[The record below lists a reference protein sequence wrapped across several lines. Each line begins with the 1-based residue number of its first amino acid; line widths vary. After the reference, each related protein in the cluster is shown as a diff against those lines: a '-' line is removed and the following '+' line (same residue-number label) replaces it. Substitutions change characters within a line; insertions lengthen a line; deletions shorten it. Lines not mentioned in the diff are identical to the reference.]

1 MNNIFTN
8 LDRKKQQ
15 LAVLGLAII
24 VCFLLILINSFL
36 QGKKEK
42 SSLNLTKSE
51 KLFVDVNKSLSFKS
65 KYQNSIKTDASNLS
79 STVSSL
85 ARSFNLTIDKIQ
97 PGEEGEIM
105 VSINQTEFVGL
116 YEWLRELE
124 LKKGIVVSKASVRIN
139 SSRGSVSGVRAQLV
153 LKTI

>member
-1 MNNIFTN
+1 MHPFLLNSLVRDSF
-8 LDRKKQQ
+8 
-15 LAVLGLAII
+15 II
-24 VCFLLILINSFL
+24 VLFETSKKVFIESLL
-36 QGKKEK
+36 GGGVDKKEK
-42 SSLNLTKSE
+42 SFLSYNQNQ
-51 KLFVDVNKSLSFKS
+51 KLFLDVQKSLSLKS
-65 KYQNSIKTDASNLS
+65 QYQSENKTASSNLS

-97 PGEEGEIM
+97 PTEEGEIM

-139 SSRGSVSGVRAQLV
+139 TSRGSVSGVRAQLV
-153 LKTI
+153 LKIL

>member
-1 MNNIFTN
+1 MMKIFTALN
-8 LDRKKQQ
+8 RKQQ
-15 LAVLGLAII
+15 QMAIVGLAFIL
-24 VCFLLILINSFL
+24 CFLLVLINSFL
-36 QGKKEK
+36 LNKKEI
-42 SSLNLTKSE
+42 SSLNLSKSE
-51 KLFVDVNKSLSFKS
+51 KLFVDVNKSLSYKS

-85 ARSFNLTIDKIQ
+85 ARVFNLTIDKIQ
-97 PGEEGEIM
+97 PGEDGEIM

-124 LKKGIVVSKASVRIN
+124 LEKGIVVSKASVRIN

>member
-1 MNNIFTN
+1 MNNIFIN

-15 LAVLGLAII
+15 MAVLGLAII
-24 VCFLLILINSFL
+24 LCFFLILINSFL
-36 QGKKEK
+36 QSKKEK

-65 KYQNSIKTDASNLS
+65 KYQNSIKTDDRNLS

-105 VSINQTEFVGL
+105 ISINQT
-116 YEWLRELE
+116 
-124 LKKGIVVSKASVRIN
+124 
-139 SSRGSVSGVRAQLV
+139 
-153 LKTI
+153 